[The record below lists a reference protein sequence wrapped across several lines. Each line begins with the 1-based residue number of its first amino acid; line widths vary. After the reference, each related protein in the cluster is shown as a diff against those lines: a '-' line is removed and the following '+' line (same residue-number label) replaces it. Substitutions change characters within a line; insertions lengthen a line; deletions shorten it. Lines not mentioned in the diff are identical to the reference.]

1 MKKRCCLSAVKWL
14 FTLTLKNYGS
24 STPVFVH
31 VPGPLKYYIWSS
43 LGFSMGKGA
52 RPPVRLWSHRRA
64 LTHSRECKSRRCPKC
79 WWSQKGKRFRAFFPW
94 LRFGRWLDA
103 GSDSCFGF
111 GCSACTQYA
120 FAHSSGSS
128 STTARFALSTPSV
141 SSRPLATPC
150 RSERRPMCSDAL
162 ENFEHFTVSLNRMKS
177 YALRRHQDSQK
188 HQQAVRFLQGS
199 VTENDMLAAPSY
211 NDFEI
216 VLDGMRKGHSMRS
229 GGASSDRT
237 NLMHWCLSE
246 SLFNLWRCKLAAA
259 TTLCLVRDERKGKL
273 LIRFRGCGDTLD
285 VCGGT
290 LGSVRMKGGS
300 AEDIVTATARALRI
314 FCTKNFQPPRL
325 GKGLEKQGGFDCA
338 LFKHLRSIVY
348 VLTTDSHPAELL
360 ASNIMKGN
368 RKSAEEQ
375 HNRDPFLPNVVLIGR
390 AGAHAS
396 TRLVKRPWQ
405 CIDLLKE
412 SNDLQNNNKNNMLKC
427 SSCFLQV

>member
-150 RSERRPMCSDAL
+150 RSERKAYVQRRFGKLCAL
-162 ENFEHFTVSLNRMKS
+162 YCFFELNEVVCIETTPRQSETSTSSTVSARK
-177 YALRRHQDSQK
+177 RH
-188 HQQAVRFLQGS
+188 
-199 VTENDMLAAPSY
+199 
-211 NDFEI
+211 
-216 VLDGMRKGHSMRS
+216 
-229 GGASSDRT
+229 
-237 NLMHWCLSE
+237 
-246 SLFNLWRCKLAAA
+246 
-259 TTLCLVRDERKGKL
+259 
-273 LIRFRGCGDTLD
+273 
-285 VCGGT
+285 
-290 LGSVRMKGGS
+290 
-300 AEDIVTATARALRI
+300 
-314 FCTKNFQPPRL
+314 
-325 GKGLEKQGGFDCA
+325 
-338 LFKHLRSIVY
+338 
-348 VLTTDSHPAELL
+348 
-360 ASNIMKGN
+360 
-368 RKSAEEQ
+368 
-375 HNRDPFLPNVVLIGR
+375 
-390 AGAHAS
+390 
-396 TRLVKRPWQ
+396 
-405 CIDLLKE
+405 
-412 SNDLQNNNKNNMLKC
+412 
-427 SSCFLQV
+427 